1 MEVILNSLILSTQCP
16 DTQKR
21 VCTYIR
27 YKEVFN
33 LSNSHDKG
41 YVSLFFYGIL
51 AAYAILGLLVFVPG
65 LLVNPTI
72 LVLIGVVLV
81 VIIVLVFAIAIILKG
96 LSKLF
101 HKF

>member
-1 MEVILNSLILSTQCP
+1 M
-16 DTQKR
+16 
-21 VCTYIR
+21 
-27 YKEVFN
+27 
-33 LSNSHDKG
+33 SNNYDKG

-65 LLVNPTI
+65 LLYGAST

-81 VIIVLVFAIAIILKG
+81 VIVVLVFAIAIILKG
-96 LSKLF
+96 LSKIF